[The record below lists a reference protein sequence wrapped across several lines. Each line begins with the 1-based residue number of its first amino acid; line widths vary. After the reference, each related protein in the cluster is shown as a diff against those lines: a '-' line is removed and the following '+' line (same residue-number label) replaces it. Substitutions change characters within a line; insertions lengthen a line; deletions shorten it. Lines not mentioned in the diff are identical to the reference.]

1 MNKLYLILTLLT
13 ITVFFV
19 LMLFTQNDKNRTYIK
34 FVLIGYPLMAITIS
48 YNNFAFAIFDII
60 TFIFLLFLYKRKYYT
75 IKTGSVYT
83 ILFFILTAT
92 ILIGLFLA
100 ESLTSESL
108 RVVIQYVSIIIF
120 AKILIEEFYA
130 DREYFF
136 SVIYYLKFALIISLI
151 FLICQFIFG
160 TGFTFDK
167 TTNINVLS
175 GTNIR
180 YPSYFQDPQKYA
192 QFLSA
197 VSFLFLIKDPVSKK
211 LSNLNY
217 ILLIFTLVALLYTGG
232 RAALG
237 GLFFGIGII
246 LFFGRSQYKL
256 VLLSSIIVLG
266 FIAFNFSSNFA
277 MLNRGA
283 TLTDAYDFRYSIWQD
298 AYKIF
303 ESHPLFGIGIG
314 NYANYVYVH
323 NPDQFW
329 VIDHEITYFDHP
341 ESGYLKLLTEFG
353 IIGFVAL
360 FSFLFIII
368 FKVLKQYVSERDNDL
383 LLLIAALGSWFVGF
397 YTVYSLGDLRIRLLI
412 LVFTLL
418 LYSRY
423 KWNSIDA
430 KEQITNY
437 L

>member
-1 MNKLYLILTLLT
+1 MNKLYLILTFLSIAT
-13 ITVFFV
+13 FFFI
-19 LMLFTQNDKNRTYIK
+19 MFFTEKDKNRAYLK
-34 FVLIGYPLMAITIS
+34 FILIGFPFMAITIS
-48 YNNFAFAIFDII
+48 YNDFAFAIFDIV
-60 TFIFLLFLYKRKYYT
+60 TFIFILFLYKRKMFN
-75 IKTGSVYT
+75 IKTEGVYT
-83 ILFFILTAT
+83 ILFIILTIT
-92 ILIGLFLA
+92 ILIGLFFA

-108 RVVIQYVSIIIF
+108 RVSIQYVSIVIF
-120 AKILIEEFYA
+120 AKILIEECYA
-130 DREYFF
+130 DRTYFF
-136 SVIYYLKFALIISLI
+136 TIINYLKIALITSLL
-151 FLICQFIFG
+151 FLVCQFIFG

-197 VSFLFLIKDPVSKK
+197 VSFLFLIKDPFSKK
-211 LSNLNY
+211 LSVFNY
-217 ILLIFTLVALLYTGG
+217 FLLILTLVALLYTGG

-237 GLFFGIGII
+237 GLFLGISII
-246 LFFGRSQYKL
+246 LLFGRSQYKL
-256 VLLSSIIVLG
+256 VLTTCVVVMA

-303 ESHPLFGIGIG
+303 QSHPLFGIGMG

-353 IIGFVAL
+353 IVGFIAL
-360 FSFLFIII
+360 FSLLLLTIY
-368 FKVLKQYVSERDNDL
+368 KVLKQYTSQRDNDL
-383 LLLIAALGSWFVGF
+383 LLLIAALGTWFVGF

-412 LVFTLL
+412 LVFSLL
-418 LYSRY
+418 LFTRY
-423 KWNSIDA
+423 KWNLIDA
-430 KEQITNY
+430 KEQA
-437 L
+437 